1 MHWGVPRMYGAG
13 MFTPLRHG
21 RFTPL
26 TVLASLVALLALVAA
41 SCGGGEEDTSP
52 AGGDGSGS
60 EPTYGGTLSY
70 GLEAANSSG
79 WCLTETELAISGI
92 QVAKTIYDTL
102 VAPNAEGDYVPFLA
116 ESVESNEDFTEW
128 TIKLRDGVVF
138 HDGSE
143 LNSEVLKN
151 NLDAYRGEY
160 PARKPLLFLF
170 VFDNIASVD
179 VVDDLTVSVTTKT
192 PWAAFPAHLY
202 GSGRIGIMAQ
212 AQLDDP
218 DTCDTNLIGTG
229 PFEIED
235 WSPGDTLSAVRNDNY
250 WMTDSE
256 GNELPYLDRVEYR
269 TFTEPAARNNALL
282 AGDINALHTPTPG
295 STEELLAEQDAGNV
309 TVTNSENGAEVHYL
323 MFNVAKAP
331 FDDPIARQAVA
342 YGTDRESLRETVF
355 FGLNVIAS
363 GPFAPGVMGY
373 LEDTGM
379 PEFDPERARELV
391 EQYESSSGEEFRFT
405 APILNSE
412 SSLNQAQFLQAQ
424 LKEVGIEMD
433 IRPVEQ
439 AEEIETALG
448 EDWEMLMWRN
458 HPGGD
463 PDTQYVWWHSGMPT
477 NFNKMDDPEVDRLL
491 EAGRTSTDPAQRPA
505 IYEELNLY
513 FAEQLYNVWTV
524 WTNWTVATSPDVHGV
539 DGIFG
544 PTLPD
549 GSAPNDVLATGHY
562 VTGIWITE

>member
-1 MHWGVPRMYGAG
+1 
-13 MFTPLRHG
+13 
-21 RFTPL
+21 
-26 TVLASLVALLALVAA
+26 
-41 SCGGGEEDTSP
+41 
-52 AGGDGSGS
+52 
-60 EPTYGGTLSY
+60 
-70 GLEAANSSG
+70 LEAANSSG

-102 VAPNAEGDYVPFLA
+102 VAPNADGDYVPFLA

-138 HDGSE
+138 HDDSA
-143 LNSEVLKN
+143 LTAEVVKN

-170 VFDNIASVD
+170 VFDNIESVD

-218 DTCDTNLIGTG
+218 ETCDTNLIGTG
-229 PFEIED
+229 PFEIEN
-235 WSPGDTLSAVRNDNY
+235 WSPGDTFSAVRNDNY

-269 TFTEPAARNNALL
+269 TFTEPSVRNNALL
-282 AGDINALHTPTPG
+282 SGEINALHNPTPE
-295 STEELLAEQDAGNV
+295 STEQMLAEQDSGNV
-309 TVTNSENGAEVHYL
+309 KVTESDQGNEVNYL
-323 MFNVAKAP
+323 MFNVSHPP
-331 FDDPIARQAVA
+331 FDSLVARQAVA
-342 YGTDRESLRETVF
+342 YAVNRDELRETAYL
-355 FGLNVIAS
+355 GINQIAS

-379 PEFDPERARELV
+379 PAYDQEHAAELAA
-391 EQYESSSGEEFRFT
+391 EYEESSGEEFRFT
-405 APILNSE
+405 APVLNSTE
-412 SSLNQAQFLQAQ
+412 SLGVAQLVQAQ
-424 LKEVGIEMD
+424 LKEAGITMD

-439 AEEIETALG
+439 AAEIETALG
-448 EDWEMLMWRN
+448 DDWEMLMWRN

-463 PDTQYVWWHSGMPT
+463 PDTQYVWWHSGLPS
-477 NFNKMDDPEVDRLL
+477 NFNKLDDPEVDRLL
-491 EAGRTSTDPAQRPA
+491 EAGRTTTDLAERPA
-505 IYEELNLY
+505 IYEELNRY
-513 FAEQLYNVWTV
+513 FAEQQFNFWTV
-524 WTNWTVATSPDVHGV
+524 WTNWIVATAPDVQGIH
-539 DGIFG
+539 GIFG
-544 PTLPD
+544 PDMPD
-549 GSAPNDVLATGHY
+549 GSAPNEVLATGHY